1 MKIHHIGYFV
11 NDIEKAREDFKK
23 IGYVEKSRCIFDE
36 IRKIFI
42 QFMRFGETGGGTII
56 EMISPGEGCKLFSEK
71 FRAQGS
77 RPYHICYE
85 CENLEEKIRELQ
97 SENFLLIREPQPAPA
112 IGNRRVA
119 FMYGEN
125 VGQIELLELKTGGK
139 EF

>member
-1 MKIHHIGYFV
+1 
-11 NDIEKAREDFKK
+11 
-23 IGYVEKSRCIFDE
+23 
-36 IRKIFI
+36 
-42 QFMRFGETGGGTII
+42 
-56 EMISPGEGCKLFSEK
+56 MISPGEGCKLFSEK
-71 FRAQGS
+71 FRTQGS